1 MYAQIHFAGQIS
13 LCMKSLFS
21 ALSAASV
28 GLQLAALPAVAGDK
42 GIYALGSLGV
52 AQTDAEAVSFD
63 EELNTELGLGYD
75 FGNDIRV
82 EVTWERDNQ
91 DSATVVGYTIDT
103 DTTTDTV
110 LFSVYKDF
118 SNSTKL
124 TPFIGGGIGSTSVNE
139 DNFNWDSGFTYA
151 LSLGASYE
159 LSENLD
165 AYGKVQTLYTEP
177 QIENVEIEANIV
189 SAKIGLRYSF

>member
-1 MYAQIHFAGQIS
+1 
-13 LCMKSLFS
+13 MKSLFS
-21 ALSAASV
+21 ALAAASV
-28 GLQLAALPAVAGDK
+28 GLQLAALPAVAGDE

-52 AQTDAEAVSFD
+52 SQTDAEAVSFD
-63 EELNTELGLGYD
+63 EGFSAQLGLGYD

-82 EVTWERDNQ
+82 EATWERDNI

-103 DTTTDTV
+103 DTTTDTY

-139 DNFNWDSGFTYA
+139 DNFSWDSGFTYA